1 MKIAGLILGIVVVLG
16 AGFMV
21 FNRSDNPPEPV
32 VSAQAEPVK
41 QVVLPV
47 EGMTCAGCAISVKM
61 ALKDL
66 EGVKMTEVDVE
77 KGKTTVTY
85 TDGKVT
91 IDQMI
96 KAINSTGFTARKPS
110 AG

>member
-1 MKIAGLILGIVVVLG
+1 MKIAGMILGIVVILG

-21 FNRSDNPPEPV
+21 FNQSDNPPEPV
-32 VSAQAEPVK
+32 VVAEAGPVK

-61 ALKDL
+61 VLKDL
-66 EGVKMTEVDVE
+66 EGVKATEVDVE

-91 IDQMI
+91 ID
-96 KAINSTGFTARKPS
+96 
-110 AG
+110 